1 MFSFFLPDWRYNHAG
16 KHRSSILYLCWSWLV
31 NGFVFNVQ
39 PASMCTA
46 RTSWPHVI
54 LFNLNSKRTTGC
66 AILFQISKWH
76 LKQTQ
81 RLHFSSCAVEGRVRG
96 FAAELHQQLGLNI
109 VQMFTSRRVWKCPLT
124 SAVVP
129 MADQNLCITLWNI
142 STCTWWA
149 VCSYFM
155 VNGMSHACSCV
166 AARLKYK
173 MSGEKW
179 IVVFPSLC
187 QHRHQSFQKSWT
199 VTFPWPQPLYLQ
211 ITMVC

>member
-39 PASMCTA
+39 PASRCTA

-76 LKQTQ
+76 LKNSHKGSISPPVQWRAGSEGLQLSSISSLVWILYRCSRPAGSESVLWLLQLYPWPIKIFVLPCEISQ
-81 RLHFSSCAVEGRVRG
+81 RALDGLSVR
-96 FAAELHQQLGLNI
+96 
-109 VQMFTSRRVWKCPLT
+109 TSWLT
-124 SAVVP
+124 GWVMLA
-129 MADQNLCITLWNI
+129 L
-142 STCTWWA
+142 
-149 VCSYFM
+149 
-155 VNGMSHACSCV
+155 
-166 AARLKYK
+166 
-173 MSGEKW
+173 
-179 IVVFPSLC
+179 PSLC